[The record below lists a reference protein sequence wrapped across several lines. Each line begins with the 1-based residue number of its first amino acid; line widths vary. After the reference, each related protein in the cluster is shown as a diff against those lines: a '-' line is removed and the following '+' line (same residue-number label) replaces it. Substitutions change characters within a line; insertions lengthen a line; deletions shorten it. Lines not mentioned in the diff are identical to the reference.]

1 MKQVIEPIPG
11 SKMNRFWRF
20 LLGKV
25 IPSDGI
31 ITSCDLKSQEIKWLW
46 SHVGVIFF
54 WLLIFAEFFY
64 LSVIQNLLGSRYT
77 FLGTV
82 IFFVLFAAFYEH
94 KITVAFRKLVSKVF
108 NRGFWLG
115 GHFISWA
122 AIALFSICVVT
133 SVIYV
138 RDVIETKTLFLPSM
152 GIGIS
157 MVAILMCIGLYILF
171 YGFYR
176 ITKEIFLATIG
187 QQEAVHVYIDGK
199 TIALSVPKYMAWAI
213 KLKICKI
220 YDFRK

>member
-46 SHVGVIFF
+46 SHVGYVIF
-54 WLLIFAEFFY
+54 WLLFFAEFFY
-64 LSVIQNLLGSRYT
+64 LSVIQNVLGSRYT
-77 FLGTV
+77 FLGT
-82 IFFVLFAAFYEH
+82 IAFFLLFTAFYEH
-94 KITVAFRKLVSKVF
+94 KITVAFRKVVSKVF

-115 GHFISWA
+115 EHFIPWA
-122 AIALFSICVVT
+122 AIALFSVCILTAVV
-133 SVIYV
+133 YV

-157 MVAILMCIGLYILF
+157 MVAILICIGLYVLF

-187 QQEAVHVYIDGK
+187 QQEVVYVIRDGK
-199 TIALSVPKYMAWAI
+199 TIPLPFPKYMAWAI
-213 KLKICKI
+213 KLKLCKI